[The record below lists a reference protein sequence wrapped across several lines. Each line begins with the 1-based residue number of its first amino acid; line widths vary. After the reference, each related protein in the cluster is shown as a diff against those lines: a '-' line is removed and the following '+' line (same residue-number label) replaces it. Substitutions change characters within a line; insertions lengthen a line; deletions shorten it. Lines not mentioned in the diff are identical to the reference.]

1 MKEVLPERL
10 GADVD
15 KPRMSC
21 VAPLAFR
28 RGLIVIGC
36 IVLANALNLRARA
49 GIAPDSFSPPDGAV
63 WLVRIEIPAA
73 GMTTLQ
79 KESRTYVTATLRE
92 GTNILREAGVRLKG
106 RTGSFRRLDDKPA
119 FTISC
124 DQFVPGQRFR
134 GLSKFHLNN
143 SVEDPSCLNEK
154 LGGELF
160 RAAGVPAPRVGHAL
174 VELNGRRLGL
184 YVLKEGFAEEFLARN
199 FERSDGALYDPG
211 AGGDI
216 TSLPRREG
224 SRALGDAALQR
235 LASAAQDPDAT
246 NRWRQLSGVL
256 DLDRFLSFMAME
268 VLIGHRDGYC
278 LARNNYRLYHDP
290 ASDKFVFL
298 PAGMDQLFGRA
309 DLPVRPHMA
318 GLVARGVM
326 ETPEGRRACRQRMQ
340 TLLKNVLQVAALTNR
355 VRQDASRLA
364 AVLPRDEARSLQRA
378 AADLC
383 ERIRGRVLEAG
394 RQLTAPEQEPLRFE
408 NGVARPGG
416 WRAVDE
422 PAGGRLDHAPTPDGR
437 AALHVRAGPTTS
449 ASWRA
454 KVLLA
459 PGRYRFEGLAR
470 TAGVKPLA
478 FGKNH
483 GASLGVVGTK
493 TSRPQLL
500 AGETAWMKM
509 EVEFELRGREN
520 EVDLV
525 CSLRASAGDAWFDAE
540 SLRLVRLDDQRPP

>member
-1 MKEVLPERL
+1 MVKLTARFL
-10 GADVD
+10 RA
-15 KPRMSC
+15 
-21 VAPLAFR
+21 
-28 RGLIVIGC
+28 
-36 IVLANALNLRARA
+36 VLALVLFVPAQSGPA
-49 GIAPDSFSPPDGAV
+49 AV
-63 WLVRIEIPAA
+63 GEMFASESVWSIRFEIPAS
-73 GMTTLQ
+73 GL
-79 KESRTYVTATLRE
+79 ESLRRDSRTYVPATLRE

-184 YVLKEGFAEEFLARN
+184 YVLKEGFSEGFLARH
-199 FERSDGALYDPG
+199 FERAQGALYDPG

-298 PAGMDQLFGRA
+298 PAGMDQLFGRT

-326 ETPEGRRACRQRMQ
+326 ETPEGRQACRQRMQ
-340 TLLKNVLQVAALTNR
+340 ALLTNVLQVASLTNR

-364 AVLPRDEARSLQRA
+364 TVLPRDEARALQHA

-394 RQLTAPEQEPLRFE
+394 RQLAAPEQEPLRFE
-408 NGVARPGG
+408 NGVGRPGG
-416 WRAVDE
+416 WRALDE
-422 PAGGRLDHAPTPDGR
+422 PVGGRLDHAPAPDGR
-437 AALHVRAGPTTS
+437 AALHLLAGPTTS

-459 PGRYRFEGLAR
+459 PGRYRFEGQAR

-500 AGETAWMKM
+500 AGETGWTSV
-509 EVEFELRGREN
+509 EVEFELRGHES

-525 CSLRASAGDAWFDAE
+525 CALRASAGEAWFDAA
-540 SLRLVRLDDQRPP
+540 SLRLVRTKGNPD

>member
-1 MKEVLPERL
+1 MVKLTARFL
-10 GADVD
+10 GA
-15 KPRMSC
+15 
-21 VAPLAFR
+21 
-28 RGLIVIGC
+28 
-36 IVLANALNLRARA
+36 VLALVLFVPAQSGPAAA
-49 GIAPDSFSPPDGAV
+49 GEQLDNDSV
-63 WLVRIEIPAA
+63 WRIRFEIPAS
-73 GMTTLQ
+73 GL
-79 KESRTYVTATLRE
+79 ESLRRDSRTYVPATLRE
-92 GTNILREAGVRLKG
+92 GTNILREVGVRLKG
-106 RTGSFRRLDDKPA
+106 RTGSFRSLDDKPA
-119 FTISC
+119 LTITC

-216 TSLPRREG
+216 TSLPHHEG
-224 SRALGDAALQR
+224 SRDAALHR
-235 LASAAQDPDAT
+235 LASAAQEPDAT
-246 NRWRQLSGVL
+246 NRWRRLSDVL
-256 DLDRFLSFMAME
+256 DLNRFLSFMAME

-318 GLVARGVM
+318 GLVAVGVM

-340 TLLKNVLQVAALTNR
+340 SLLTNVLQVAAITNR

-364 AVLPRDEARSLQRA
+364 AALPRDEARALQRA

-394 RQLTAPEQEPLRFE
+394 RQLAAPEQEPLRFE
-408 NGVARPGG
+408 DGVARPGG

-422 PAGGRLDHAPTPDGR
+422 PAGGRLDHAPAPDGR

-449 ASWRA
+449 ASWRT

-470 TAGVKPLA
+470 TAGVKSLA
-478 FGKNH
+478 FGKHH

-493 TSRPQLL
+493 SSRPQLL
-500 AGETAWMKM
+500 SGETAWMKL
-509 EVEFELRGREN
+509 EVEFELRGRET

-525 CSLRASAGDAWFDAE
+525 CSLRASAGEAWFDAA
-540 SLRLVRLDDQRPP
+540 SLRLVRTK